1 MPINSFL
8 LFNFAP
14 NIRFAPDVGS
24 SLRRFQTLAII
35 YLYLATVLKIFIFE
49 FALMIFIPGSG
60 LPIIGPFAL
69 LSSFIGLRLL
79 RNGKSDA
86 SVAILLLCLHIG
98 SLYLSLHENQP
109 NAAFYCLFSILLM
122 GVLLTSSEKVL
133 VGNLAVCCLQT
144 FNNARGLF
152 NVYNHR
158 NAFDEDALANFSFV
172 IISALTSLFLTGV
185 GCFAQRFIET
195 NLVKIAESNYQKSE
209 NLTKELFQ
217 AADAQERIVS
227 SVSQEISNPFN
238 SIIASVNT
246 LVRTSKAAANLQ
258 LLEKIKLNSEVL
270 LNVLN
275 NSLSLAKLKSNKLE
289 ISCSMTSLEEIIK
302 KALCIN
308 LEKLKAKG
316 VFIQVT
322 ISQSIPNSI
331 YIDSSKLFQII
342 MNLISNAIRHTPQN
356 KKIRISATWYSMTQT
371 LEEVLAPTQSLS
383 AQNQSSFASTSFQE
397 FSEEEE
403 QTRQKNFA
411 SLNYAPPTHN
421 SLEKLN
427 HHNNSFNTINTSL
440 ETESKNEFWTISA
453 NKSEIRN
460 QTQNGLLKIEV
471 IDVGSGIAE
480 QDLDNIF
487 NLFSQKTM
495 SADAEQR
502 GAGLGLW
509 ICKQL
514 CSSLGGDIKAYSQV
528 SQGSNFVF
536 CLPVFQQNIFKP
548 TLPQKPEEIRALVV
562 DDFEFNR
569 DLHKLLLEK
578 EGVKVTTAS
587 DGKEAFQIF
596 QTNGSGY
603 FDFIMTDI
611 QMPEMDGFTSAKK
624 IREWENASNH
634 DQVDIYF
641 VSGEYF
647 SEDDVMAE
655 FKTHGVKQETK
666 NIWCMKKP
674 IDLQNLK
681 RIVAKYQPL

>member
-49 FALMIFIPGSG
+49 FAMMIWIPGSG

-69 LSSFIGLRLL
+69 LSSLIGLKLL

-86 SVAILLLCLHIG
+86 SVAILLSCLHIG

-144 FNNARGLF
+144 FNNVRVLF
-152 NVYNHR
+152 NTYQHR

-172 IISALTSLFLTGV
+172 IISALTSLFLVGV

-217 AADAQERIVS
+217 AAEAQERIVA
-227 SVSQEISNPFN
+227 SVSQEISNPLN
-238 SIIASVNT
+238 SITASVNS
-246 LVRTSKAAANLQ
+246 LVNATKTIAHLQ

-289 ISCSMTSLEEIIK
+289 ISCSVTSVEEIMK

-308 LEKLKAKG
+308 FEKLKAKG
-316 VFIQVT
+316 IFIQVA
-322 ISQSIPNSI
+322 ISQNIPNSI

-342 MNLISNAIRHTPQN
+342 MNLISNAIRHTPKH
-356 KKIRISATWYSMTQT
+356 KKIYISATWHPMTQGV
-371 LEEVLAPTQSLS
+371 EQVLVPTQSLD
-383 AQNQSSFASTSFQE
+383 AQDSFSIATFQE

-411 SLNYAPPTHN
+411 SLNHAPHTHN
-421 SLEKLN
+421 SFEKLN
-427 HHNNSFNTINTSL
+427 HHNNSFNTSFD
-440 ETESKNEFWTISA
+440 TEHRNEFWTITST
-453 NKSEIRN
+453 KQEVRN
-460 QTQNGLLKIEV
+460 PTPNGFLKIEV
-471 IDVGSGIAE
+471 IDVGSGIAD
-480 QDLDNIF
+480 QDLNNIF

-495 SADAEQR
+495 SSDAEHR

-514 CSSLGGDIKAYSQV
+514 CLNLGGDIKAYSQI
-528 SQGSNFVF
+528 SKGSNFVF

-548 TLPQKPEEIRALVV
+548 TLPQNSDEIRALVV

-569 DLHKLLLEK
+569 NLHKLLLEK
-578 EGVKVTTAS
+578 EGVKVTIAS
-587 DGKEAFQIF
+587 DGQEAYKIF
-596 QTNGSGY
+596 KTNGSGY
-603 FDFIMTDI
+603 FNFIMTDI

-624 IREWENASNH
+624 MREWENQSNH

-655 FKTHGVKQETK
+655 FKTHGVKQEIK

-681 RIVAKYQPL
+681 RIVLKYKPL